1 MKSKNYP
8 AGTEYRVLTS
18 NEGTE
23 KKSQIFGFLKDAKDF
38 QASVT
43 SPLATIDIAY
53 RRPDMKNF
61 KIDWSLQVRNWEGNE
76 HGEV

>member
-1 MKSKNYP
+1 MTTENYP
-8 AGTEYRVLTS
+8 TGTEYRVLTR

-23 KKSQIFGFLKDAKDF
+23 KKSQIFASLKDAEDF

-43 SPLATIDIAY
+43 SPLATVDIAY

-61 KIDWSLQVRNWEGNE
+61 KIDWSLQVRNYEGK
-76 HGEV
+76 